1 MKENFYSDWLRLSN
15 EDRLAVFQE
24 TANRKGLP
32 AAVIEKDWWVTL
44 TLRIIFNMD
53 LGPHLLFKG
62 GTSLSKGWNLI
73 DRFSEDIDI
82 IVDSGF
88 LGFPGAISNRKVNK
102 LKLASL
108 EYVTNTFFEDLQS
121 AFEKFGITNMKF
133 SISEKSV
140 THKDPIQIDIEYEP
154 ITKKVEYIQT
164 RVQVEIGCRSLRDPF
179 SEREIVSF
187 VGSEF
192 SDRDFADPHMSIPCV
207 NPERTFLEKIF
218 LLHEEFQR
226 PIEKVRVDRLSRHLY
241 DLTKIMSTEYSD
253 LAFQDMKLY
262 EKIVKHRKKFFKVG
276 GVDYEKHQPKFINLI
291 PPDHIYSDWKNDYNS
306 MKENMIYSESP
317 SFEDL
322 MSKIKSLQLRINQL
336 EA

>member
-1 MKENFYSDWLRLSN
+1 MKENFYSEWLKLSD

-53 LGPHLLFKG
+53 MAPHLLFKG

-82 IVDSGF
+82 ILDRSF
-88 LGFPGAISNRKVNK
+88 LKFPGTISNRRVNK
-102 LKLASL
+102 LKLVSL
-108 EYVTNTFFEDLQS
+108 EYVTNTFFKDLQS
-121 AFEKFGITNMKF
+121 AFDKFGITNMKF

-140 THKDPIQIDIEYEP
+140 TNKDPIQIDIEYEP
-154 ITKKVEYIQT
+154 ITEKVEYIQS

-179 SEREIVSF
+179 SKRNIVSF

-192 SDRDFADPHMSIPCV
+192 SDRDFTDPHMSIPCV

-226 PIEKVRVDRLSRHLY
+226 PKEKVRVDRLSRHLY
-241 DLTKIMSTEYSD
+241 DLTKIMSTEYAG
-253 LAFQDMKLY
+253 LAFKDMKLY
-262 EKIVKHRKKFFKVG
+262 EKIVKHRKQFFRVG
-276 GVDYEKHQPKFINLI
+276 GVDYEKHQPQFINLI
-291 PPDHIYSDWKNDYNS
+291 PPDHIYSDWENDYNS
-306 MKENMIYSESP
+306 MEENMIYSESP

-322 MSKIKSLQLRINQL
+322 MSKIKSLQARINNL
-336 EA
+336 NN